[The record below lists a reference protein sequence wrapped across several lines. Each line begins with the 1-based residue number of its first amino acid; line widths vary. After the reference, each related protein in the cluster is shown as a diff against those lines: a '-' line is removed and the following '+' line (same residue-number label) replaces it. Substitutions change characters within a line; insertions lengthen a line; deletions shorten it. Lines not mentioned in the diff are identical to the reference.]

1 MQTTYGR
8 RGREE
13 RGRRER
19 RERRTS
25 RQLRQLLIC
34 LVVFALVFV
43 GKGVWPEQTAQ
54 AGGQL
59 LQFLHADTDV
69 RGLLLELGGVL
80 TGEESSLGEFGKLCV
95 AVFAPQTQQSGWNY
109 VAQEGPLYRPVW
121 DREEVTGQ
129 TRPDST
135 PREQAPAAGAVV
147 QETVYD
153 GPDLPAG
160 YSMQWLS
167 LGQQLTATPVFGAV
181 TSHFGYRE
189 HPVLER
195 DSFHTG
201 VDIAADEGTRIC
213 AFADGMVSQVGENE
227 DHGRFVRLRHE
238 NGVESLYAHCSRI
251 TVEQGAQVNVGQQIA
266 LVGSTGRSTGA
277 HLHFEVQLD
286 GVGLDPLRYIRPEGT
301 ALALG

>member
-13 RGRRER
+13 YSRKER

-25 RQLRQLLIC
+25 RQLRQLLVC
-34 LVVFALVFV
+34 LVIFALVFA

-54 AGGQL
+54 AGSQL
-59 LQFLHADTDV
+59 LRFLRADTDV

-80 TGEESSLGEFGKLCV
+80 SGEEDALGEFGKMCV
-95 AVFAPQTQQSGWNY
+95 EVFAPQTQHNRWNY
-109 VAQEGPLYRPVW
+109 VPREQPLYRPAW
-121 DREEVTGQ
+121 EREEKAVLTWE
-129 TRPDST
+129 TEK
-135 PREQAPAAGAVV
+135 PRVQGLEVGAVV
-147 QETVYD
+147 QEVEYD
-153 GPDLPAG
+153 GLDVPAG

-167 LGQQLTATPVFGAV
+167 LGSILTATPVFGKV
-181 TSHFGYRE
+181 TSRFGYRE

-195 DSFHTG
+195 DGFHTG

-213 AFADGMVSQVGENE
+213 AFADGTVSEVGANE
-227 DHGRFVRLRHE
+227 DHGRFVRLLHE

-251 TVEQGAQVNVGQQIA
+251 MVEQGARVNVGQQIA
-266 LVGSTGRSTGA
+266 QVGSTGRSTGS

-301 ALALG
+301 ELALG